1 MNTCPC
7 KTLIYSQIYIY
18 PCKTSIHT
26 DLKSH
31 FPMLMRNWM
40 LPCFPDNY
48 RRERDS
54 DAREYYAGLRREWDF
69 RMNEFN
75 ALHDDLMRLEAPLV
89 NRISVTLPQQNMDQY
104 RSAMAKIKKE
114 NNLLLLRTCRYHI
127 LQLMEELATAT
138 NM

>member
-1 MNTCPC
+1 
-7 KTLIYSQIYIY
+7 
-18 PCKTSIHT
+18 
-26 DLKSH
+26 
-31 FPMLMRNWM
+31 M
-40 LPCFPDNY
+40 LPRVPDNY

-54 DAREYYAGLRREWDF
+54 DTREYYAGLRREWDF

-75 ALHDDLMRLEAPLV
+75 ALHDDLMRLKAPLV
-89 NRISVTLPQQNMDQY
+89 NRISLTLPQQNMDQY

>member
-1 MNTCPC
+1 
-7 KTLIYSQIYIY
+7 
-18 PCKTSIHT
+18 
-26 DLKSH
+26 
-31 FPMLMRNWM
+31 M
-40 LPCFPDNY
+40 LPRVPDNY
-48 RRERDS
+48 RREGDS
-54 DAREYYAGLRREWDF
+54 DTREYYAGLRREWDF

-89 NRISVTLPQQNMDQY
+89 NRISLTLPQQNMDQY
-104 RSAMAKIKKE
+104 RSAMAKIKLE